1 MKKIKTSELSSIF
14 LALSMLLYA
23 FRGKV
28 GAIFITIEL
37 LIVLLIILK
46 QKAKQRSWASK
57 YAAIFLFIFA
67 FVLHIFRSI
76 SAQYYLCIGYLLTPL
91 LLMETKKERYNEL
104 WKWLKGIAVFEAIG
118 VYTQFLFPSLYY
130 TLISIILPSD
140 VISSIRTR
148 LQSGYYTGF
157 SHEVSFTMF
166 LIVIGLGLYLYDS
179 ETRKKRKKWF
189 IIVFLF
195 SALFISGKRATLL
208 FFIVAFF
215 MTQFIQ
221 SDSKVK
227 IIKYGLIAVA
237 GVVLLRITYPWWSQ
251 LPALSR
257 VNEFIKFFTLND
269 VIGMTSGRT
278 VIYENAIRLWKTNR
292 WFGIGWGNFK
302 YSINQSFWFSGFDV
316 HNCFLQILCETGIV
330 GLFFYSILCITSLI
344 NSIRAILLYRRSE
357 NVKTYR
363 LAVFCCYIQIFFVLY
378 SLTEPILYEYTDY
391 VIYFVCFNCSN
402 LLVKSKVYSN
412 RIQHLERNRPIKG
425 SIYEEVIG

>member
-1 MKKIKTSELSSIF
+1 MKRIKTTELSAII

-23 FRGKV
+23 FRGKF
-28 GAIFITIEL
+28 GAVFITIEL
-37 LIVLLIILK
+37 VMMLYIILR
-46 QKAKQRSWASK
+46 QKGKQRSFASK
-57 YAAIFLFIFA
+57 YAAVFLLIFA
-67 FVLHIFRSI
+67 FVLHIIRSI
-76 SAQYYLCIGYLLTPL
+76 SVEYYLCIGYLLTPI
-91 LLMETKKERYNEL
+91 LLMETKIDHYKEL
-104 WKWLKGIAVFEAIG
+104 WKWLKGIAIFEAVG
-118 VYTQFLFPSLYY
+118 VYIQFLVPGLYY
-130 TLISIILPSD
+130 SLISVILPSD

-179 ETRKKRKKWF
+179 EARKNSKKWV
-189 IIVFLF
+189 IIAFLF

-208 FFIVAFF
+208 FFVVAYF

-221 SDSKVK
+221 SDSKIK
-227 IIKYGLIAVA
+227 IIKYSLIVVA
-237 GVVLLRITYPWWSQ
+237 GIILLRLTYTWWSQ
-251 LPALSR
+251 IPALSR
-257 VNEFIKFFTLND
+257 VNEFINYFTLND

-278 VIYENAIRLWKTNR
+278 VIYENAIRLWNTNK

-302 YSINQSFWFSGFDV
+302 YSINQNLWFSGFDV

-344 NSIRAILLYRRSE
+344 NSVRAVLMYRRSRE
-357 NVKTYR
+357 IRTYR

-391 VIYFVCFNCSN
+391 VIYFVSFNCSN
-402 LLVKSKVYSN
+402 LLVRNRNYSN
-412 RIQHLERNRPIKG
+412 HIGNVRQNRPIKG
-425 SIYEEVIG
+425 RLYEKVLG